1 VTRRGPLTAAIPT
14 SVAAALFPLN
24 PPVPLMLNTG
34 MPYADG
40 RLFYDADSHVME
52 TPEWLPAYADPP
64 FRDRIRP
71 FSLGSTGTTDRVRE
85 MIERGKRR
93 AGDPAERAGCEAELL
108 TRKSWDAYGAFH
120 REDRT
125 RALDQL
131 GFEAQLVFS
140 TFAPGQSEFAKD
152 VDVSYAAAR
161 ALTRA
166 MLDFC
171 AHDKR
176 LLPVTFIPLHV
187 PERAV
192 AEARFALDSG
202 IKGLTI
208 SPLPPATHSLTHPS
222 LLQLYALAEERGV
235 PILFHVENDAPRKI
249 AKGFSENGW
258 EGQTDF
264 HGGGE
269 NFTSLLYMA
278 VSHWVEVALAALIFD
293 HVLEKFPRLKVGVI
307 ELGAVWVPAWLERME
322 IVVDTFGRTESRL
335 RALSMR
341 PTDYVRRQVRVTPY
355 PTENVGRLVE
365 RCGPE
370 LFMFSSD
377 YPHVE
382 GGRNPL
388 KRFDASLTG
397 RSPAELAAFYS
408 GNFADLMRWQ
418 SHCKW

>member
-1 VTRRGPLTAAIPT
+1 
-14 SVAAALFPLN
+14 
-24 PPVPLMLNTG
+24 MLNAS
-34 MPYADG
+34 MPYAEG
-40 RLFYDADSHVME
+40 RVFLDADSHVME
-52 TPEWLPAYADPP
+52 TPEWLPSYADPA

-71 FSLGSTGTTDRVRE
+71 FSLGSTGTSDRVRQ
-85 MIERGKRR
+85 MIDRGLRR
-93 AGDPAERAGCEAELL
+93 AGKAEERRGYEEELL

-120 REDRT
+120 REDRS
-125 RALDQL
+125 RALDLL

-140 TFAPGQSEFAKD
+140 TFAPGQAEFAKD
-152 VDVSYAAAR
+152 VDASYAAAR

-166 MLDFC
+166 MLEFC
-171 AHDKR
+171 ADDKR
-176 LLPVTFIPLHV
+176 LLPVTFIPLQE
-187 PERAV
+187 PARAI
-192 AEARFALDSG
+192 AEAQFALDAG
-202 IKGLTI
+202 IKGLTL
-208 SPLPPATHSLTHPS
+208 SPTPPATYSLTHPS
-222 LLQLYALAEERGV
+222 LHPLYALAEAHRV

-249 AKGFSENGW
+249 AKGFRENGW

-269 NFTSLLYMA
+269 NFTGLLYMA

-293 HVLEKFPRLKVGVI
+293 HVLQKFPRLKVGVI

-335 RALSMR
+335 RQLSMR
-341 PTDYVRRQVRVTPY
+341 PTDFVGRQVRVTPY
-355 PTENVGRLVE
+355 PTENVGRLIE

-388 KRFDASLTG
+388 KRFNESLTG
-397 RSPAELAAFYS
+397 RSEPELTAFYS
-408 GNFADLMRWQ
+408 GNFADLMGKDRL
-418 SHCKW
+418 SGC

>member
-1 VTRRGPLTAAIPT
+1 VFNA
-14 SVAAALFPLN
+14 
-24 PPVPLMLNTG
+24 G
-34 MPYADG
+34 MPYAQG
-40 RLFYDADSHVME
+40 RLFYDADSHIME
-52 TPEWLPAYADPP
+52 TPEWLPAHADAA

-71 FSLGSTGTTDRVRE
+71 FSLGSTGTSDRVAA
-85 MIERGKRR
+85 MIRRGAHR
-93 AGDPAERAGCEAELL
+93 AGDPAERPGYEAELL

-125 RALDQL
+125 RALDLL
-131 GFEAQLVFS
+131 GFRGQLVFS

-161 ALTRA
+161 ALTRG

-171 AHDKR
+171 ADDRR
-176 LLPVTFIPLHV
+176 LLPVTFIPLQV
-187 PERAV
+187 PERAL
-192 AEARFALDSG
+192 AAARFALDSG

-208 SPLPPATHSLTHPS
+208 SPIPPASHSITHPD
-222 LLQLYALAEERGV
+222 LHPLYALAEERGV

-249 AKGFSENGW
+249 AKGFGENGW

-269 NFTSLLYMA
+269 NFTGLLYMA

-322 IVVDTFGRTESRL
+322 IVVDAFGRTEGRL
-335 RALSMR
+335 RTLSLR
-341 PTDYVRRQVRVTPY
+341 PTDYVRRQVRITPY
-355 PTENVGRLVE
+355 PTEHVGRLIE
-365 RCGPE
+365 RCGAE

-388 KRFDASLTG
+388 KRFEASLAG
-397 RSPAELAAFYS
+397 RSAAELTAFYS
-408 GNFADLMRWQ
+408 GNFADLMRG
-418 SHCKW
+418 SMGA